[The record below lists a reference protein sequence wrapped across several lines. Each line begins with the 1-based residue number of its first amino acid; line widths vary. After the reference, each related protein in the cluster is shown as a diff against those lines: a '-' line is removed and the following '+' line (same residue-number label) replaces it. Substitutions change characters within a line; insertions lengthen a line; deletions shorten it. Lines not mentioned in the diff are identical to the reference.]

1 MTKKVFEHKMN
12 ILKLMVSKY
21 GDDATVNR
29 ITATDNIYIIKEI
42 TNMSVDPNNAQRI
55 ITGFINCK
63 GTAFGWTLGAI
74 AEILS
79 LDYRYKA
86 RHSL

>member
-12 ILKLMVSKY
+12 ILKLMVSKH
-21 GDDATVNR
+21 GDDATANR
-29 ITATDNIYIIKEI
+29 MTAKDNIYIIKEI
-42 TNMSVDPNNAQRI
+42 TNMSIDPDKAQTI
-55 ITGFINCK
+55 ITGFINCNGAK
-63 GTAFGWTLGAI
+63 FGLTLGAI
-74 AEILS
+74 AEMLS

>member
-12 ILKLMVSKY
+12 ILKLMVSEH
-21 GDDATVNR
+21 GDDATANR
-29 ITATDNIYIIKEI
+29 MAAKDNIYIIKEI
-42 TNMSVDPNNAQRI
+42 TNMSVDPDKAQTI

-63 GTAFGWTLGAI
+63 GTAFGRTLGAI